1 MAGDITSFI
10 GFLIYLEII
19 LINCSIFTI
28 NVKDNMIKRCESEII
43 EINKDISTLNNHKEE
58 EENNEIDII

>member
-1 MAGDITSFI
+1 
-10 GFLIYLEII
+10 
-19 LINCSIFTI
+19 
-28 NVKDNMIKRCESEII
+28 MIKRCESEII